1 MFPALTNDILA
12 DLDRFQALVEA
23 QPDNPRCLAVM
34 QALQQSAAAFEGWA
48 GIADPALRKENQT
61 LHAGL
66 QAAVDICQALQ
77 QPAV

>member
-1 MFPALTNDILA
+1 MFPALTNEILA

-23 QPDNPRCLAVM
+23 QPDDPRGLAVV

-48 GIADPALRKENQT
+48 GIADPALRKESQT

-66 QAAVDICQALQ
+66 QAAVQICQSLQ
-77 QPAV
+77 QAPI

>member
-1 MFPALTNDILA
+1 MFSTLTHDILA
-12 DLDRFQALVEA
+12 DMDRFQALVEA
-23 QPDNPRCLAVM
+23 QPDHPRCLAVV

-66 QAAVDICQALQ
+66 QAAVQICEALR
-77 QPAV
+77 QPSV